1 MQYFEPIPIKSCN
14 DVGMEIRK
22 VADFFALEEEM
33 VSFDIVSITTLHRGE
48 KKKDFSILG
57 GEELHNILSNDEQ
70 YLRDDFE
77 IRQVY
82 DILIR
87 CLKGNDLAPF
97 VALRMDSQC
106 YELTLD
112 LKAGLEIIPDDNFF
126 NSLYEEITRK
136 KVVEHIIIRL
146 FGEDTQKEITYLKE
160 LFSHLG
166 LKGKLESDQSVV
178 IGKASQF
185 VPEVKPHFIFVLED
199 QWKKSNTIH
208 VDFASY
214 AAKGGDVVGISIKA
228 QAGSSGRNLK
238 GEYVNVKKQD
248 KPEGEKKAEE
258 EVKIRFK
265 ESDFRKE
272 DKEGVAEYYALQDGY
287 VDFGEREL
295 RLITDFVFPEVSLR
309 KNGSLLGGVQKG
321 FVVEVTC
328 ADPSQDAIGASIIL
342 EASEVKVYGS
352 VAENATIIAKKI
364 EINGQTHQSS
374 HIKAEDI
381 TIDIHKGT
389 AVGNKVRVNR
399 LELGRIDGEEVVVES
414 VVGGQIR
421 AMDITITKLHAHSKI
436 SLSNKLYVKEMLGGE
451 NEIVISPKASLKAQE
466 QSEYVNSQIAHNI
479 EEINTLLHVLN
490 KDLVEV
496 RKTKPVVEKIKVIME
511 ENKKNNKPN
520 EKNITDSVAQY
531 VILLRR
537 TKYLKERIVALQESS
552 KKLNASLEVL
562 DKKTRE
568 AKIISDTQWQKDNE
582 IIYEHFFPEGR
593 DTMLISDGESAHI
606 GIDQE
611 TLKLIKE

>member
-48 KKKDFSILG
+48 KKKDFSVLS
-57 GEELHNILSNDEQ
+57 GEELQNILGNDEQ
-70 YLRDDFE
+70 YLKDDFE
-77 IRQVY
+77 VKQVY
-82 DILIR
+82 DVLIR
-87 CLKGNDLAPF
+87 CLKENDLAPF
-97 VALRMDSQC
+97 VALRMDNQC

-112 LKAGLEIIPDDNFF
+112 LKAGLEITTDDSFF
-126 NSLYEEITRK
+126 SSLYEEITRK
-136 KVVEHIIIRL
+136 KIVEHIIIRL
-146 FGEDTQKEITYLKE
+146 FGENTQKEITYLKE

-185 VPEVKPHFIFVLED
+185 VPEIKPHFTFVLED
-199 QWKKSNTIH
+199 QWKKSNATH

-248 KPEGEKKAEE
+248 KPEGEKVEE
-258 EVKIRFK
+258 EIKIRFK

-272 DKEGVAEYYALQDGY
+272 DKEGVVEYYALQDGY
-287 VDFGEREL
+287 VDFGEGEL
-295 RLITDFVFPEVSLR
+295 RLISDFAFPEVSLR

-321 FVVEVTC
+321 FVIEVTC

-374 HIKAEDI
+374 HIRADEI

-389 AVGNKVRVNR
+389 AVGDKVRVNR
-399 LELGRIDGEEVVVES
+399 LELGHIEGEEVVVES
-414 VVGGQIR
+414 ASGGQIQ
-421 AMDITITKLHAHSKI
+421 AMDITITKLHSHSKI
-436 SLSNKLYVKEMLGGE
+436 SLSNKLYIKEMLGGE
-451 NEIVISPKASLKAQE
+451 NEIVISSRASLKAHE

-479 EEINTLLHVLN
+479 EEINALLHVLN

-496 RKTKPVVEKIKVIME
+496 RKTKPVVEKIKGIME
-511 ENKKNNKPN
+511 ENKKNNRPN
-520 EKNITDSVAQY
+520 DKNITDSVAQY

-537 TKYLKERIVALQESS
+537 TKYLKERIVTLQESS
-552 KKLNASLEVL
+552 KKLNASLEIL
-562 DKKTRE
+562 DKKTQE

-582 IIYEHFFPEGR
+582 IVYEHFFPEGR
-593 DTMLISDGESAHI
+593 DMMLISGGESANI
-606 GIDQE
+606 SIDQE
-611 TLKLIKE
+611 TLKLIRE